1 MRDDHGAH
9 TNESALAERRASAG
23 GALLRRL
30 RSGSGLLLDWLLP
43 VVCAS
48 CERPLPP
55 GSREP
60 APRGWCE
67 ACAAAL
73 PGLDARRCSVCGEA
87 LGQSGPAI
95 CPRCQAEPPAFDRTI
110 VLADYAPP
118 LDHLVQAIKFDGQS
132 ALAAPLGRLMALAA
146 LRACLAGSRPG
157 FDAIDPKPAAIV
169 PIPMAPARLS
179 RRGYN
184 QALLLARPVA
194 RALGL
199 RIAPAW
205 LRRVREG
212 APASSLHAAER
223 RSALAQAFI
232 AQRVAPGATVLVV
245 DDVMTTGATL
255 QAAAFALKAAGAAVV
270 VNCVA
275 ARTPSH
281 GPATVET
288 PALHSEPEC

>member
-1 MRDDHGAH
+1 MHDDAGAQA
-9 TNESALAERRASAG
+9 NAPALTATRATVAD
-23 GALLRRL
+23 ALRRL

-43 VVCAS
+43 VVCAG

-55 GSREP
+55 GNRELES
-60 APRGWCE
+60 RGWCA

-73 PGLDARRCSVCGEA
+73 PGLDARRCTICGEA
-87 LGQSGPAI
+87 LGQSRPVI
-95 CPRCQAEPPAFDRTI
+95 CPRCEAEPPAFDRSI

-118 LDHLVQAIKFDGQS
+118 LDHLVQAIKFDGQP

-146 LRACLAGSRPG
+146 LRACLAGNRPG
-157 FDAIDPKPAAIV
+157 IGGSEPTPAAIV

-205 LRRVREG
+205 LRRVRES
-212 APASSLHAAER
+212 APASSMHAEER
-223 RSALAQAFI
+223 RSALAQAFA
-232 AQRVAPGATVLVV
+232 AQRLIPGSTVLVV

-255 QAAAFALKAAGAAVV
+255 QAAAVALKAAGAATV

-275 ARTPSH
+275 ARTPPQ
-281 GPATVET
+281 GPATGEK
-288 PALHSEPEC
+288 PATHSESEC